1 MTPSTTAL
9 AHRFVGRLF
18 SDEGRL
24 HFVLDVDVDAETARV
39 SYRCDGQQ
47 CVEHMPLAEVGAR
60 LAASSDL
67 RLDGLSESGASS
79 RITRDA
85 DGWFFSTREGLKGPY
100 DSEAEANRALRKH
113 VLSLQ
118 GAP

>member
-1 MTPSTTAL
+1 MTPNSIAL

-24 HFVLDVDVDAETARV
+24 HFVLDVDTDAEIARV
-39 SYRCDGQQ
+39 SYRSDGQQ
-47 CVEHMPLAEVGAR
+47 CVDHMPLAEVGAR

-67 RLDGLSESGASS
+67 RLDGLNASGAAD
-79 RITRDA
+79 RITKQA
-85 DGWFFSTREGLKGPY
+85 EGWFFSTREGLKGPY
-100 DSEAEANRALRKH
+100 DSQTEANRALHKH

-118 GAP
+118 GVS

>member
-1 MTPSTTAL
+1 MKPSTTAL

-24 HFVLDVDVDAETARV
+24 HFVLDVDTDADIARV

-47 CVEHMPLAEVGAR
+47 CIDHMPLAEVSVR
-60 LAASSDL
+60 LAASSEL
-67 RLDGLSESGASS
+67 RLDGLSASGSAN
-79 RITRDA
+79 RITRQGG
-85 DGWFFSTREGLKGPY
+85 GWFFSTREGQKGPY
-100 DSEAEANRALRKH
+100 DSEAEANQALQKH

-118 GAP
+118 AS